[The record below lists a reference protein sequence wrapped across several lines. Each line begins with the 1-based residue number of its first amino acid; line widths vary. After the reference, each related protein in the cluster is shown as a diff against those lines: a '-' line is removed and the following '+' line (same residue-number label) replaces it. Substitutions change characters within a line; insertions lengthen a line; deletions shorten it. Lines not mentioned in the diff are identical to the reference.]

1 MSTFNKSKFMIPKT
15 KLKVIERKNIFGLL
29 DKSQNTKLSII
40 WSQAGSG
47 KTTAVVSWLESRNL
61 ENSTVWISLDER
73 DDTPE
78 VFSKCLSEAIEKVIG
93 EDIKPLAE
101 QTMDSVLNRISGLD
115 RSLVFVFDDFHHI
128 KNDEILK
135 GVKYFIDGIGGNIHV
150 IITSRSKLNLNLAR
164 LRLNGEV
171 TEIDR
176 KDLNFTYEETS
187 EFVALNTE
195 LDIPEKTVKQLWERT
210 EGWVAGIQMALLTMK
225 DRRNVGEFEE
235 KFNGCSSFIQD
246 YFSEEIFSNQAE
258 EVKDFLLETSILE
271 ELSLELCNAV
281 TLRNDSQ
288 QMLEQIYDSNTF
300 IDKLDYDGSVFRYHK
315 LFREFLMCKAKGMN
329 VEAFYETNRRA
340 AKWYKENG
348 LLNKAINQFM
358 EVGNFE
364 PVVELVESECIRMVL
379 CGEQFEVMHWL
390 ENIPQDVILK
400 NPKFC
405 IARMFIYINDDMS
418 YAKYQE
424 FAERALEEHA
434 DEEYRRECRG
444 VMWIAQGDRHLVK
457 SDHDKSLECYREA
470 GKNLKD
476 SAFYSIALSLKLGV
490 ACFYMKD
497 LQGEKDAFDRAM
509 LLSQAYQDDVLYLV
523 VSRTVVFTK
532 LLRRQLVECE
542 SICNVC
548 INSKMSDSIKKS
560 ALMSIFY
567 VILALVHFERND
579 MSRAEEL
586 VHKGIETIER
596 EERPLQHYYTMYT
609 ALYVYAGV
617 LLDKGGKA
625 ELEKVCDRIED
636 LSKSHGDERLADIYY
651 LNKVESYFD
660 VFKMERFLEAGK
672 TSLMEK
678 YIAKMDFKNQEE
690 VVVFCQTLVGKG
702 KSDDALMLLN
712 KVLAGER
719 DDSNRY
725 VSLKAFILRAE
736 IFSQEDQY
744 ENATRDFKEAL
755 TLGYDSGFVRI
766 FSFKNI
772 KTSRMLIKTIRG
784 MKFNKDYYRM
794 GEYLNKIA
802 GLYSTDEGAEIISK
816 REKEVLRL
824 IENGAKNSE
833 IARELFI
840 TESTAKSHILN
851 IYSKLGV
858 HNRVQAVAKAKE
870 IGII

>member
-1 MSTFNKSKFMIPKT
+1 MSIFNKNKFMIPKT
-15 KLKVIERKNIFGLL
+15 KLKVIERKNITRLL

-40 WSQAGSG
+40 CAQAGSG

-61 ENSTVWISLDER
+61 ENNTVWISLDER
-73 DDTPE
+73 DNTPE
-78 VFSKCLSEAIEKVIG
+78 MFSKCLEEAVEKVLG
-93 EDIKPLAE
+93 EDME
-101 QTMDSVLNRISGLD
+101 QTAGQTIDSVLNRISGLD
-115 RSLVFVFDDFHHI
+115 RSLIFVFDDFHHI

-135 GVKYFIDGIGGNIHV
+135 GVKYFIDGIGGNIHI

-176 KDLNFTYEETS
+176 KDLNLSYEEAS
-187 EFVALNTE
+187 EFAALNAE
-195 LDIPEKTVKQLWERT
+195 LDIPEKTVRQLWERT
-210 EGWVAGIQMALLTMK
+210 EGWVAGIQMALLAMK
-225 DRRNVGEFEE
+225 DRGDIGEFEE
-235 KFNGCSSFIQD
+235 KFSGCSSYIQD
-246 YFSEEIFSNQAE
+246 YFSEEIFNNQSE
-258 EVKDFLLETSILE
+258 EVKDFLLQTSILE
-271 ELSLELCNAV
+271 ELSTELCNAV
-281 TLRNDSQ
+281 TLRNDSR
-288 QMLEQIYDSNTF
+288 QMLEKIYDSNTF
-300 IDKLDYDGSVFRYHK
+300 IDRLDYDGNIFRYHR
-315 LFREFLMCKAKGMN
+315 LFREYLMCKAKGMN
-329 VEAFYETNRRA
+329 VEAFYETGSRA
-340 AKWYKENG
+340 AKWYEENG
-348 LLNKAINQFM
+348 LLNNAINQYM

-364 PVVELVESECIRMVL
+364 PVVDLVESECIRMVL
-379 CGEQFEVMHWL
+379 CGEQLEVMHWL
-390 ENIPQDVILK
+390 ENIPQEIILK

-405 IARMFIYINDDMS
+405 IASMFIYIGDDIS
-418 YAKYQE
+418 YAKYKE

-434 DEEYRRECRG
+434 DEEYKKECSG
-444 VMWIAQGDRHLVK
+444 VIWIVKGDRHLVK
-457 SDHDKSLECYREA
+457 SDYGKSLECYREA
-470 GKNLKD
+470 VKNLEY

-497 LQGEKDAFDRAM
+497 LQAEKDAFDKAM

-548 INSKMSDSIKKS
+548 INSRMSDSLKKS

-579 MSRAEEL
+579 MSMAEEL
-586 VHKGIETIER
+586 VHKGIEAIER
-596 EERPLQHYYTMYT
+596 EARPLKHYYTMYT
-609 ALYVYAGV
+609 ALYIYAGV
-617 LLDKGGKA
+617 LLEKGSKA
-625 ELEKVCDRIED
+625 ELEMVCDRIED
-636 LSKSHGDERLADIYY
+636 LSKSHGDERLPDIYY

-672 TSLMEK
+672 MSLVEK
-678 YIAKMDFKNQEE
+678 YISKMDFRNQDE

-712 KVLAGER
+712 KVLTAER

-725 VSLKAFILRAE
+725 VSLKALILRAE

-744 ENATRDFKEAL
+744 ENATRDFKESL
-755 TLGYDSGFVRI
+755 TIGYEGGFVRI

-772 KTSRMLIKTIRG
+772 KTSKMLIKTIRG

-802 GLYSTDEGAEIISK
+802 GLYSTDEGTEIISK

-833 IARELFI
+833 IAKELFI